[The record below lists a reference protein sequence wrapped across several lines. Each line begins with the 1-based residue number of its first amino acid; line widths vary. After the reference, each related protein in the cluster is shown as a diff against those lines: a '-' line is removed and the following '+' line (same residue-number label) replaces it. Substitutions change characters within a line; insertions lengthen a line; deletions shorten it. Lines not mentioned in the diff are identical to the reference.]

1 MHRSNNNSRT
11 NFSGEPATARASSS
25 AAWAPLPPALAG
37 HEREGKT
44 DYQETNLTW
53 CEKIEGHYGQFIYQI
68 HEKEIEKRGKYIQW
82 HEKSSCTCLEF
93 YFCKVD
99 VRNTKLRSTIF
110 EVPNMQFS
118 RISQVLQLVLQ
129 LSFRVKCTEVLK
141 LVDMF
146 CLDP

>member
-68 HEKEIEKRGKYIQW
+68 HEKEIEKRGNIHNGMKIKL
-82 HEKSSCTCLEF
+82 HMF
-93 YFCKVD
+93 GIPF
-99 VRNTKLRSTIF
+99 LRS
-110 EVPNMQFS
+110 
-118 RISQVLQLVLQ
+118 R
-129 LSFRVKCTEVLK
+129 C
-141 LVDMF
+141 
-146 CLDP
+146 